1 MKKET
6 VVLSLKKFK
15 RPRELENPEKTFEL
29 PLCDKTK
36 NIYVEVYLLFAYSL
50 VQWYSNLLLLYTMD
64 RL

>member
-15 RPRELENPEKTFEL
+15 RPRELGNPEKTFEL

-50 VQWYSNLLLLYTMD
+50 VQ
-64 RL
+64 